1 MREKDMLADT
11 LNTQESNMESTA
23 LMAISPLDGRY
34 QDKVTELRAIFSEYG
49 LIKFRVIVEIRWLEM
64 LSEFANL
71 PEIPRLGSHAK
82 KILNDIIDNFSL
94 QDALRI
100 KHIESGINHD
110 VKSVEYFIKE
120 KIGGNEELSAISE
133 FIHFGCTSEDIN
145 NLAYSLMLHT
155 ARHQCILPALDDLML
170 LLKKFAHDHA
180 GLAMLARTHGQP
192 ATPTTVGKE
201 IANVIARLQRQIDQ
215 LNNVLLLGKI
225 NGASGNYNAF
235 AIAYPE
241 TDWQCLSKNFVSRLG
256 LSWNPYTTQIE
267 PHDTIAEFFAV
278 MLRINTIVLDFDRDT
293 WAYISVNYFKQK
305 SFSNE
310 VGSSTMPHK
319 VNPIDFENSEGNL
332 GIANALFEH
341 MIAKLPV
348 SRWQR
353 DLSDSTVLRNIGV
366 AVGHSLLAYQATCKG
381 VSKLEPNH
389 AVIHADL
396 DNHWEILGEAV
407 QTVMRRYKLEQPYE
421 KLKAFTRGKPVN
433 KALIQQ
439 FINELSLP
447 EEAKKQ
453 LLDLTPAD
461 YIGYAEELAK
471 RI

>member
-1 MREKDMLADT
+1 M
-11 LNTQESNMESTA
+11 NTTA

-34 QDKVTELRAIFSEYG
+34 QEKVTALRTIFSEYG
-49 LIKFRVIVEIRWLEM
+49 LIRFRVMVEIRWIEM

-71 PEIPRLGSHAK
+71 PEIPRLSAPAK
-82 KILNDIIDNFSL
+82 KVLNNIIDQFSE
-94 QDALRI
+94 QDAARV

-110 VKSVEYFIKE
+110 VKAVEYFIKE
-120 KIGGNEELSAISE
+120 KIGNNEELQAISE

-145 NLAYSLMLHT
+145 NLAYGLMLQA
-155 ARHQCILPALDDLML
+155 ARKQCILPQLDEL
-170 LLKKFAHDHA
+170 LSQLRKLAHDHA
-180 GLAMLARTHGQP
+180 SLPMLARTHGQP

-201 IANVIARLQRQIDQ
+201 FANVIARLQRQIDQ
-215 LNNVLLLGKI
+215 LNNVQILGKI

-241 TDWQCLSKNFVSRLG
+241 TDWQSLSKNFVSQLG
-256 LSWNPYTTQIE
+256 LSFNAYTTQIE
-267 PHDTIAEFFAV
+267 PHDCMAEFFAPII
-278 MLRINTIVLDFDRDT
+278 RINTIILDFDRDV
-293 WAYISVNYFKQK
+293 WGYISINYFKQK
-305 SFSNE
+305 TLANE

-341 MIAKLPV
+341 MITKLPI

-366 AVGHSLLAYQATCKG
+366 AIGHSLLAYQSTCKG
-381 VSKLEPNH
+381 VAKLEPNN
-389 AVIHADL
+389 ALIAADL
-396 DNHWEILGEAV
+396 DKHWEILGEAI

-421 KLKAFTRGKPVN
+421 KLKAFTRGKHID
-433 KALIQQ
+433 KASLQE
-439 FINELSLP
+439 FISELSLP
-447 EEAKKQ
+447 EDAKKQ
-453 LLDLTPAD
+453 LLALVPAD
-461 YIGYAEELAK
+461 YVGYAEILAK